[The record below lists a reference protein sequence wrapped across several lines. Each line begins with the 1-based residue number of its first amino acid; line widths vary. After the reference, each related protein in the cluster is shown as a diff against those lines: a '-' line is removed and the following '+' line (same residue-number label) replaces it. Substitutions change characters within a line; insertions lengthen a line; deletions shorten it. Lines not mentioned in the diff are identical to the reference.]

1 MSFLKRLA
9 LIRQINNG
17 QDAEHAGAHPEGITF
32 IQESHGRS
40 CVISEPN
47 LVKALLEHPD
57 AHAYNHLSD
66 FLSDIE
72 PARIEHLQHFLEQ
85 SPEFLEGTRQ
95 RERLKDTK
103 RILKIFE
110 TACRQ
115 VKPEDLQTAIQQA
128 CDQDVPLT
136 TSHLSKTALSECLNL
151 ALKYFPQRA
160 NPQPFSPSLITTKG
174 GFFSAAPRIKRL
186 LEMNQTICGQW
197 GQPTTEST
205 ADDQYLLELLRIM
218 GSIPM
223 HAAITGSL
231 NSLQQ
236 WKPRDDTTYAV
247 PDDLLT
253 DECFSRVVPTRY
265 VTRRVTQ
272 KLTLDGITF
281 EQGDGLILFLVDA
294 TQSKKCPLRKLNV
307 LPFGAGRHFCPGKS
321 VALIIHNTCMKAVAM
336 SGVLEHSHP
345 SECKQNSLNAFVDY
359 GP

>member
-32 IQESHGRS
+32 IQEAHGRS
-40 CVISEPN
+40 CVISSPK
-47 LVKALLEHPD
+47 LVRALLKHPD

-85 SPEFLEGTRQ
+85 SPEFLEGTKQ
-95 RERLKDTK
+95 RERLRDTK
-103 RILKIFE
+103 LILKDFE

-115 VKPEDLQTAIQQA
+115 VKPEELQTAIRQT
-128 CDQDVPLT
+128 CDHDIPLT
-136 TSHLSKTALSECLNL
+136 TSLLSKTALSDCLNQ
-151 ALKYFPQRA
+151 ALNYFPQRA
-160 NPQPFSPSLITTKG
+160 NPQPFSPDLITTKG

-186 LEMNQTICGQW
+186 LEMNQTIRDQW
-197 GQPTTEST
+197 GLPTTKST
-205 ADDQYLLELLRIM
+205 AEDQYLLELLRIM
-218 GSIPM
+218 GSLPM

-231 NSLQQ
+231 NSFQQ
-236 WKPRDDTTYAV
+236 WKPKDDTTYAV

-265 VTRRVTQ
+265 VTRRVAQ

-294 TQSKKCPLRKLNV
+294 TQSQKCPLRNLNV
-307 LPFGAGRHFCPGKS
+307 LPFGAGHHFCPGKS
-321 VALIIHNTCMKAVAM
+321 VAQIIHNTCLEAIVM
-336 SGVLEHSHP
+336 SGALNRASP
-345 SECKQNSLNAFVDY
+345 SKSISAGLNAFVEFTT
-359 GP
+359 